1 MEPSSLPGERGTVAH
16 GPSTSQMVSNER
28 KQQSADNDSFKL
40 CSISVL
46 RAPWPSLI
54 NNKIYKLTNKDNK
67 EAEEHKYGKQG
78 EPLGSTKSGWASWG
92 GGAAWSGPLLQLEDA
107 KVGAAMAVVHYR

>member
-1 MEPSSLPGERGTVAH
+1 MVHS
-16 GPSTSQMVSNER
+16 PSTSQMVRNER

-54 NNKIYKLTNKDNK
+54 NNKIYKLTNMGNK

-78 EPLGSTKSGWASWG
+78 EPLGSTKLGWASWG
-92 GGAAWSGPLLQLEDA
+92 GGGGLGWPPPTA
-107 KVGAAMAVVHYR
+107 